1 MCAFEIKLGGKGGKS
16 PFGQFTKNALVD
28 IIEEMVATDRER
40 SKPMHK
46 RGQAKAPDK
55 DDITK
60 DADDAREST
69 ADLVEES
76 RGSAPDMPVGEED
89 FSDEAEG
96 LLEDAAEKSIKKK
109 TKAKT
114 QAK

>member
-1 MCAFEIKLGGKGGKS
+1 MCAFEIKLGGKSGKS
-16 PFGQFTKNALVD
+16 PFGQFTKSALVD

-46 RGQAKAPDK
+46 RGEVKAPEK
-55 DDITK
+55 DDATR
-60 DADDAREST
+60 DADDARDST

-76 RGSAPDMPVGEED
+76 RGSAPEMPVGEED

-96 LLEDAAEKSIKKK
+96 LLEDAAEKASKDKKK
-109 TKAKT
+109 KKPPAK
-114 QAK
+114 